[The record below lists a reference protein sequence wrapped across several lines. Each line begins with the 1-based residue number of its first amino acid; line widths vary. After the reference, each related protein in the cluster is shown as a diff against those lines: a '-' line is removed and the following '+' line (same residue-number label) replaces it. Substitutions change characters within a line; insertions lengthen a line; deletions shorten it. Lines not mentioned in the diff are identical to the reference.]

1 MQSMWHCSVKSSS
14 PATWRRWGLCV
25 RNPGKPKK
33 VLTFKAVRGVQ
44 TLYMTG
50 RMQINGNHVMANGRA
65 LRLLGVRP
73 MAHTDSQAAE
83 AQSPADNSSE
93 KATLTGTLVHLW

>member
-14 PATWRRWGLCV
+14 PATRRQRRLYA
-25 RNPGKPKK
+25 RNPGKPEK
-33 VLTFKAVRGVQ
+33 VLPFKAVRGVQ

-65 LRLLGVRP
+65 LRLLGV
-73 MAHTDSQAAE
+73 
-83 AQSPADNSSE
+83 
-93 KATLTGTLVHLW
+93 